1 MFQRHY
7 KNWRT
12 EGWKDTLMG
21 KGLTTQAWRPELG
34 SPLPRFKIN
43 GVDEYICNPSTGGRV
58 KS

>member
-12 EGWKDTLMG
+12 EGWKDSLMG
-21 KGLTTQAWRPELG
+21 QGLATQAWRPELG

-43 GVDEYICNPSTGGRV
+43 GVDEYICNPSTGGRE
-58 KS
+58 